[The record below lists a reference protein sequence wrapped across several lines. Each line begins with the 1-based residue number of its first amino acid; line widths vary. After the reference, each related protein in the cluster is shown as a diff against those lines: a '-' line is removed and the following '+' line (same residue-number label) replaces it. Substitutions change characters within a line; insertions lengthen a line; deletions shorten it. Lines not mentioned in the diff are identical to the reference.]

1 MINVVDIM
9 RLQPDSEHPHGLSDH
24 EFDSLFTTDKPVI
37 FAYHGY
43 PWLIH
48 RLTYRRTNHAQMH
61 VRGFKERGTTTTP
74 FDMVMLNDLD
84 RFHLVIDV
92 IDRVEGLANRAAAL
106 RQRMVDAR
114 LAARRYTREHGEDD
128 PDISGWTWDSD
139 YRSNSKSSGHAQRE
153 PRKSPVNWPAMS
165 EQAVAPHPHPVV
177 GQLAALHHFRTY
189 VDIGV
194 VVVVLALTNLIAH
207 FTTPWASIATVPAA
221 AVGLVILVRS
231 RGLGWAE
238 LGLSREHWKAGAGY
252 AVAAVAV
259 VLSVIAIGMLLPW
272 TRPMFMNNNYATVS
286 GALIA
291 SMIIIPLQTVIPEEL
306 AFRGV
311 LHGALNRAWGF
322 RGVAAAGSLLFGLWH
337 IATSLGLTSS
347 NVGFTRL
354 FGGGLLGTVAGV
366 VLAVAATAVAGF
378 VFTWLRRRSGSLI
391 APIALHWSLNG
402 LGALAAALVWHLST

>member
-1 MINVVDIM
+1 MSDTLALPAPAAHPSV
-9 RLQPDSEHPHGLSDH
+9 LQ
-24 EFDSLFTTDKPVI
+24 
-37 FAYHGY
+37 
-43 PWLIH
+43 
-48 RLTYRRTNHAQMH
+48 M
-61 VRGFKERGTTTTP
+61 
-74 FDMVMLNDLD
+74 
-84 RFHLVIDV
+84 
-92 IDRVEGLANRAAAL
+92 
-106 RQRMVDAR
+106 
-114 LAARRYTREHGEDD
+114 
-128 PDISGWTWDSD
+128 
-139 YRSNSKSSGHAQRE
+139 
-153 PRKSPVNWPAMS
+153 
-165 EQAVAPHPHPVV
+165 
-177 GQLAALHHFRTY
+177 AALHHFRTY
-189 VDIGV
+189 VDIAV
-194 VVVVLALTNLIAH
+194 VVVVLAITNLVAH

-221 AVGLVILVRS
+221 AVGLLVLVRS
-231 RGLGWAE
+231 RGLGWSE
-238 LGLSREHWKAGAGY
+238 LGLSREHWKAGTGY
-252 AVAAVAV
+252 ALAAVAV
-259 VLSVIAIGMLLPW
+259 VMTVIAIGLLMPW

-347 NVGFTRL
+347 NVGFTRI

-402 LGALAAALVWHLST
+402 LGALAAALVFHLSA